1 MIDSPSQT
9 LSVITVGIISGA
21 LLSVLGALV
30 VGRLG
35 LWRQTG
41 LIGRPAR
48 PVSLLWF
55 LPFVV
60 YGLLPLTQGA
70 DMTAELAAGAAVFGF
85 LIAFWKLVVLGLLIY
100 AWLPSGERSA
110 AALAATFW
118 ATMHLGGIFTGG
130 IVVPTL
136 LLCLSYIFLAF
147 AFGAVRLRTGLFWP
161 LIVSYALLLAGA
173 VAVQDG
179 EASNLVPSVAAI
191 VPAVVISALLASFGL
206 LALPRHKQPVEQ
218 RPHHDVGADV

>member
-1 MIDSPSQT
+1 
-9 LSVITVGIISGA
+9 
-21 LLSVLGALV
+21 
-30 VGRLG
+30 
-35 LWRQTG
+35 
-41 LIGRPAR
+41 
-48 PVSLLWF
+48 
-55 LPFVV
+55 
-60 YGLLPLTQGA
+60 
-70 DMTAELAAGAAVFGF
+70 MTAELAAGAAVFGF

-110 AALAATFW
+110 AALAAAFW
-118 ATMHLGGIFTGG
+118 ATMHLGGILTGG